1 MSDWVSEGA
10 KNSKQFRQLSSRSSS
25 GSCGGSCRGSRS
37 FLYGSVAV
45 VVGGVGGQG
54 VRAGVKSLGSTSVV
68 EQAEAAFVFVVVVVA
83 VVVFAVS
90 VAAVKFRNSQPS
102 PEHYCILIRENT

>member
-54 VRAGVKSLGSTSVV
+54 VRAGVKESRVYQCSGAGGGSLCFRRSRSRRRRFRGIGSS
-68 EQAEAAFVFVVVVVA
+68 
-83 VVVFAVS
+83 
-90 VAAVKFRNSQPS
+90 
-102 PEHYCILIRENT
+102 C